1 MESQSTPSY
10 SRSRKRRRDDLA
22 FSAVLR
28 SAAMRVIGLTG
39 GIATGKSTVSAMLRE
54 LGAAVIDAD
63 QIAREVVEPGTA
75 GFRDVARRFP
85 EVIGPDRR
93 LNRAQLAD
101 RIFASAE
108 DRAALNAIVHPRIH
122 QVFTK
127 KLAALERKGVELAIY
142 DAALLIENGLHEALD
157 GVILVTAPSE
167 TQIARLRERNGFTR
181 QQAEARLASQM
192 PLEQKARLANWT
204 IDNSGDLAATRA
216 QVTQLWNSIQ
226 PQSPAGAR
234 K

>member
-1 MESQSTPSY
+1 
-10 SRSRKRRRDDLA
+10 
-22 FSAVLR
+22 
-28 SAAMRVIGLTG
+28 MRVIGLTG
-39 GIATGKSTVSAMLRE
+39 GIATGKSTVSAMLRQ

-63 QIAREVVEPGTA
+63 QIAREVVEPGA
-75 GFRDVARRFP
+75 AAFRDIAGRFP
-85 EVIGPDRR
+85 EVIGPDGR
-93 LNRAQLAD
+93 LDRAQLAD

-122 QVFTK
+122 RVFTE

-142 DAALLIENGLHEALD
+142 DAALLIENGLHQGLD
-157 GVILVTAPSE
+157 GVILVSAPRE
-167 TQIARLRERNGFTR
+167 TQIARLQERNRFTR

>member
-1 MESQSTPSY
+1 
-10 SRSRKRRRDDLA
+10 
-22 FSAVLR
+22 
-28 SAAMRVIGLTG
+28 MRVIGLTG

-63 QIAREVVEPGTA
+63 QIAREVVEPGA
-75 GFRDVARRFP
+75 AAFRDIARRFP
-85 EVIGPDRR
+85 EVIRPDRR

-192 PLEQKARLANWT
+192 PLEQKARLAKWT

-216 QVTQLWNSIQ
+216 QVTQLWHSIQ